1 MTKQGNSPYT
11 LLTVYP
17 LRGGGKNLEV
27 IIMKKKYDVQ
37 GMTCSACSA
46 AVEREVSKL
55 QGVTRVSV
63 NLLANNMQVD
73 FDEEVLTPELIEK
86 AVSDAGYSASAAGTT
101 VENAATKDRLGTS
114 HIAEAEKQMKLRL
127 IVSFLFLVPLM
138 YISMG
143 HMAGLPLP
151 GWLHGSGNEITFA
164 MTQLLLT
171 LPVAMVNF
179 SFFRNGLKALWKK
192 HPNMDSLIA
201 IGSGAAIVYGVFAIY
216 RIGYGLGHDLPELVM
231 KYSMD
236 LYFESAATILTLI
249 TLGKY
254 LESRSKGKTSE
265 AISRLIDLAPK
276 MATVIRDNREI
287 EIPVDQVKQGDIV
300 VVKPGGAVPVDG
312 VIIEGKTA
320 VDMSALTGE
329 SMPVE
334 KNKGDSVA
342 AASINQSGYIRFE
355 ATRVGEDT
363 ALARIIQLVEEA
375 SSSKAPIS
383 RLADKISGV
392 FVPTVIGIALIAF
405 VTWLLMGQSFEFALS
420 IAIAVLVISCP
431 CALGLATPVA
441 IMVGTGI
448 GAKNGMLF
456 KSAEVLEILHQANSI
471 VLDKTGT
478 ITEGKPVVTDIIADQ
493 NIDEDEF
500 LACAAALER
509 PSEHPLAR
517 AIIKESEKRGALL
530 ENVTDYQAI
539 SGRGLS
545 AMLNNERWFA
555 GNQAM
560 MEEQNIDIS
569 KWQTDLER
577 LANEG
582 KTPLIFARGKDVQ
595 GLIAVADVIKS
606 GSAAAIKSM
615 KKLGM
620 EVIMLT
626 GDNRRTAEAIGR
638 MAKVDRV
645 EAEVMPADKD
655 EVVQN
660 LQRQGKKVIMVGD
673 GINDAPALV
682 RADAGLA
689 IGAGTDIAIESA
701 DLVLMRSDLNDAVTA
716 IKLSRS
722 TIRNIKQNLFWA
734 FFYNTAGIPLAA
746 GLLIPFTGW
755 QLSPMFAA
763 AAMSMSSVCVVLNA
777 LRLRRF
783 KS

>member
-1 MTKQGNSPYT
+1 M
-11 LLTVYP
+11 
-17 LRGGGKNLEV
+17 
-27 IIMKKKYDVQ
+27 
-37 GMTCSACSA
+37 
-46 AVEREVSKL
+46 
-55 QGVTRVSV
+55 
-63 NLLANNMQVD
+63 
-73 FDEEVLTPELIEK
+73 IEK
-86 AVSDAGYSASAAGTT
+86 AVSDAGYSASAAGVTA
-101 VENAATKDRLGTS
+101 ENAATKDQLGTS

-231 KYSMD
+231 NYSMD

-500 LACAAALER
+500 LAYAAALER

-517 AIIKESEKRGALL
+517 AIIKESEKRGVLP
-530 ENVTDYQAI
+530 ENVTDYQAV

>member
-1 MTKQGNSPYT
+1 LTKQGNSPYT
-11 LLTVYP
+11 LFTRYP
-17 LRGGGKNLEV
+17 PWGGGKELEV
-27 IIMKKKYDVQ
+27 RIMKKKYDVQ

-73 FDEEVLTPELIEK
+73 FDEEVLTTELIEK
-86 AVSDAGYSASAAGTT
+86 AVSDAGYSASAAGAT

-569 KWQTDLER
+569 KWKTDLER

>member
-11 LLTVYP
+11 LFTRYP
-17 LRGGGKNLEV
+17 PWGGGKELEV
-27 IIMKKKYDVQ
+27 RIMKKKYDVQ

-73 FDEEVLTPELIEK
+73 FDEEVLTTELIEK
-86 AVSDAGYSASAAGTT
+86 AVSDAGYSASAAGAT

-569 KWQTDLER
+569 KWKTDLER

>member
-1 MTKQGNSPYT
+1 
-11 LLTVYP
+11 
-17 LRGGGKNLEV
+17 
-27 IIMKKKYDVQ
+27 
-37 GMTCSACSA
+37 
-46 AVEREVSKL
+46 
-55 QGVTRVSV
+55 
-63 NLLANNMQVD
+63 
-73 FDEEVLTPELIEK
+73 
-86 AVSDAGYSASAAGTT
+86 
-101 VENAATKDRLGTS
+101 
-114 HIAEAEKQMKLRL
+114 
-127 IVSFLFLVPLM
+127 
-138 YISMG
+138 
-143 HMAGLPLP
+143 
-151 GWLHGSGNEITFA
+151 
-164 MTQLLLT
+164 
-171 LPVAMVNF
+171 
-179 SFFRNGLKALWKK
+179 
-192 HPNMDSLIA
+192 
-201 IGSGAAIVYGVFAIY
+201 
-216 RIGYGLGHDLPELVM
+216 
-231 KYSMD
+231 MD

-660 LQRQGKKVIMVGD
+660 LQRQGKKVIW
-673 GINDAPALV
+673 
-682 RADAGLA
+682 
-689 IGAGTDIAIESA
+689 
-701 DLVLMRSDLNDAVTA
+701 
-716 IKLSRS
+716 
-722 TIRNIKQNLFWA
+722 F
-734 FFYNTAGIPLAA
+734 
-746 GLLIPFTGW
+746 
-755 QLSPMFAA
+755 
-763 AAMSMSSVCVVLNA
+763 
-777 LRLRRF
+777 
-783 KS
+783 

>member
-1 MTKQGNSPYT
+1 
-11 LLTVYP
+11 
-17 LRGGGKNLEV
+17 
-27 IIMKKKYDVQ
+27 
-37 GMTCSACSA
+37 
-46 AVEREVSKL
+46 
-55 QGVTRVSV
+55 
-63 NLLANNMQVD
+63 
-73 FDEEVLTPELIEK
+73 
-86 AVSDAGYSASAAGTT
+86 
-101 VENAATKDRLGTS
+101 
-114 HIAEAEKQMKLRL
+114 
-127 IVSFLFLVPLM
+127 
-138 YISMG
+138 
-143 HMAGLPLP
+143 
-151 GWLHGSGNEITFA
+151 
-164 MTQLLLT
+164 
-171 LPVAMVNF
+171 
-179 SFFRNGLKALWKK
+179 
-192 HPNMDSLIA
+192 
-201 IGSGAAIVYGVFAIY
+201 
-216 RIGYGLGHDLPELVM
+216 
-231 KYSMD
+231 
-236 LYFESAATILTLI
+236 
-249 TLGKY
+249 
-254 LESRSKGKTSE
+254 
-265 AISRLIDLAPK
+265 
-276 MATVIRDNREI
+276 
-287 EIPVDQVKQGDIV
+287 
-300 VVKPGGAVPVDG
+300 
-312 VIIEGKTA
+312 
-320 VDMSALTGE
+320 ALTGE

-405 VTWLLMGQSFEFALS
+405 VTWLLLGQSFEFALS

-500 LACAAALER
+500 LAYAAALER

-517 AIIKESEKRGALL
+517 AIIKESEKRGVLL
-530 ENVTDYQAI
+530 ENVTDYQAV

-569 KWQTDLER
+569 KWKSDLER

-626 GDNRRTAEAIGR
+626 GDNRKTAQAIGK
-638 MAKVDRV
+638 MAEVDRV

-660 LQRQGKKVIMVGD
+660 LQRQGKKVIMIGD

>member
-1 MTKQGNSPYT
+1 
-11 LLTVYP
+11 
-17 LRGGGKNLEV
+17 
-27 IIMKKKYDVQ
+27 
-37 GMTCSACSA
+37 
-46 AVEREVSKL
+46 
-55 QGVTRVSV
+55 
-63 NLLANNMQVD
+63 
-73 FDEEVLTPELIEK
+73 
-86 AVSDAGYSASAAGTT
+86 
-101 VENAATKDRLGTS
+101 
-114 HIAEAEKQMKLRL
+114 
-127 IVSFLFLVPLM
+127 
-138 YISMG
+138 
-143 HMAGLPLP
+143 
-151 GWLHGSGNEITFA
+151 
-164 MTQLLLT
+164 
-171 LPVAMVNF
+171 
-179 SFFRNGLKALWKK
+179 
-192 HPNMDSLIA
+192 
-201 IGSGAAIVYGVFAIY
+201 
-216 RIGYGLGHDLPELVM
+216 
-231 KYSMD
+231 
-236 LYFESAATILTLI
+236 
-249 TLGKY
+249 
-254 LESRSKGKTSE
+254 
-265 AISRLIDLAPK
+265 
-276 MATVIRDNREI
+276 
-287 EIPVDQVKQGDIV
+287 
-300 VVKPGGAVPVDG
+300 
-312 VIIEGKTA
+312 
-320 VDMSALTGE
+320 
-329 SMPVE
+329 
-334 KNKGDSVA
+334 
-342 AASINQSGYIRFE
+342 
-355 ATRVGEDT
+355 
-363 ALARIIQLVEEA
+363 
-375 SSSKAPIS
+375 
-383 RLADKISGV
+383 
-392 FVPTVIGIALIAF
+392 
-405 VTWLLMGQSFEFALS
+405 
-420 IAIAVLVISCP
+420 
-431 CALGLATPVA
+431 
-441 IMVGTGI
+441 
-448 GAKNGMLF
+448 
-456 KSAEVLEILHQANSI
+456 
-471 VLDKTGT
+471 
-478 ITEGKPVVTDIIADQ
+478 
-493 NIDEDEF
+493 
-500 LACAAALER
+500 
-509 PSEHPLAR
+509 
-517 AIIKESEKRGALL
+517 
-530 ENVTDYQAI
+530 
-539 SGRGLS
+539 
-545 AMLNNERWFA
+545 MLNNERWFA

>member
-11 LLTVYP
+11 LFTRYP
-17 LRGGGKNLEV
+17 PWGGGKDLEV
-27 IIMKKKYDVQ
+27 RIMKKKYDVQ

-86 AVSDAGYSASAAGTT
+86 AVSDAGYSASAAGAT

>member
-1 MTKQGNSPYT
+1 
-11 LLTVYP
+11 
-17 LRGGGKNLEV
+17 
-27 IIMKKKYDVQ
+27 MKKKYDVQ

-86 AVSDAGYSASAAGTT
+86 AVSDAGYSASAAGAT

>member
-11 LLTVYP
+11 LFTRYP
-17 LRGGGKNLEV
+17 PWGGGEDLEV
-27 IIMKKKYDVQ
+27 RIMKKKYDVQ

-86 AVSDAGYSASAAGTT
+86 AVSDAGYSASAAGAT

-300 VVKPGGAVPVDG
+300 VVKPGGRGVPVDG

-448 GAKNGMLF
+448 GAK
-456 KSAEVLEILHQANSI
+456 KRY
-471 VLDKTGT
+471 
-478 ITEGKPVVTDIIADQ
+478 VV
-493 NIDEDEF
+493 
-500 LACAAALER
+500 
-509 PSEHPLAR
+509 
-517 AIIKESEKRGALL
+517 
-530 ENVTDYQAI
+530 
-539 SGRGLS
+539 
-545 AMLNNERWFA
+545 
-555 GNQAM
+555 
-560 MEEQNIDIS
+560 
-569 KWQTDLER
+569 
-577 LANEG
+577 
-582 KTPLIFARGKDVQ
+582 
-595 GLIAVADVIKS
+595 
-606 GSAAAIKSM
+606 
-615 KKLGM
+615 
-620 EVIMLT
+620 
-626 GDNRRTAEAIGR
+626 
-638 MAKVDRV
+638 
-645 EAEVMPADKD
+645 
-655 EVVQN
+655 
-660 LQRQGKKVIMVGD
+660 
-673 GINDAPALV
+673 
-682 RADAGLA
+682 
-689 IGAGTDIAIESA
+689 
-701 DLVLMRSDLNDAVTA
+701 
-716 IKLSRS
+716 
-722 TIRNIKQNLFWA
+722 
-734 FFYNTAGIPLAA
+734 
-746 GLLIPFTGW
+746 
-755 QLSPMFAA
+755 
-763 AAMSMSSVCVVLNA
+763 
-777 LRLRRF
+777 
-783 KS
+783 

>member
-1 MTKQGNSPYT
+1 
-11 LLTVYP
+11 
-17 LRGGGKNLEV
+17 
-27 IIMKKKYDVQ
+27 
-37 GMTCSACSA
+37 
-46 AVEREVSKL
+46 
-55 QGVTRVSV
+55 
-63 NLLANNMQVD
+63 
-73 FDEEVLTPELIEK
+73 
-86 AVSDAGYSASAAGTT
+86 
-101 VENAATKDRLGTS
+101 
-114 HIAEAEKQMKLRL
+114 
-127 IVSFLFLVPLM
+127 
-138 YISMG
+138 
-143 HMAGLPLP
+143 
-151 GWLHGSGNEITFA
+151 
-164 MTQLLLT
+164 
-171 LPVAMVNF
+171 
-179 SFFRNGLKALWKK
+179 
-192 HPNMDSLIA
+192 
-201 IGSGAAIVYGVFAIY
+201 
-216 RIGYGLGHDLPELVM
+216 
-231 KYSMD
+231 
-236 LYFESAATILTLI
+236 
-249 TLGKY
+249 
-254 LESRSKGKTSE
+254 
-265 AISRLIDLAPK
+265 
-276 MATVIRDNREI
+276 
-287 EIPVDQVKQGDIV
+287 
-300 VVKPGGAVPVDG
+300 
-312 VIIEGKTA
+312 
-320 VDMSALTGE
+320 
-329 SMPVE
+329 
-334 KNKGDSVA
+334 
-342 AASINQSGYIRFE
+342 
-355 ATRVGEDT
+355 
-363 ALARIIQLVEEA
+363 
-375 SSSKAPIS
+375 
-383 RLADKISGV
+383 
-392 FVPTVIGIALIAF
+392 
-405 VTWLLMGQSFEFALS
+405 
-420 IAIAVLVISCP
+420 
-431 CALGLATPVA
+431 
-441 IMVGTGI
+441 MVGTGI

>member
-1 MTKQGNSPYT
+1 
-11 LLTVYP
+11 
-17 LRGGGKNLEV
+17 
-27 IIMKKKYDVQ
+27 
-37 GMTCSACSA
+37 
-46 AVEREVSKL
+46 
-55 QGVTRVSV
+55 
-63 NLLANNMQVD
+63 
-73 FDEEVLTPELIEK
+73 
-86 AVSDAGYSASAAGTT
+86 
-101 VENAATKDRLGTS
+101 
-114 HIAEAEKQMKLRL
+114 
-127 IVSFLFLVPLM
+127 
-138 YISMG
+138 
-143 HMAGLPLP
+143 
-151 GWLHGSGNEITFA
+151 
-164 MTQLLLT
+164 
-171 LPVAMVNF
+171 
-179 SFFRNGLKALWKK
+179 
-192 HPNMDSLIA
+192 MDSLIA

>member
-17 LRGGGKNLEV
+17 LRGGGKDLEV

-86 AVSDAGYSASAAGTT
+86 AVSDAGYSASVAGAT

-231 KYSMD
+231 NYSMD

-300 VVKPGGAVPVDG
+300 AVKPGSAVPVDG

-405 VTWLLMGQSFEFALS
+405 VTWLLLGQSFEFALS

-500 LACAAALER
+500 LAYAAALER

-517 AIIKESEKRGALL
+517 AIIKESEKRGVLL
-530 ENVTDYQAI
+530 ENVTDYQAV

-569 KWQTDLER
+569 KWKSDLER

-582 KTPLIFARGKDVQ
+582 KTPLIFASGKDVQ

-626 GDNRRTAEAIGR
+626 GDNRRTAQAIGK
-638 MAKVDRV
+638 MAEVDRV

-660 LQRQGKKVIMVGD
+660 LQRQGKKVIMIGD